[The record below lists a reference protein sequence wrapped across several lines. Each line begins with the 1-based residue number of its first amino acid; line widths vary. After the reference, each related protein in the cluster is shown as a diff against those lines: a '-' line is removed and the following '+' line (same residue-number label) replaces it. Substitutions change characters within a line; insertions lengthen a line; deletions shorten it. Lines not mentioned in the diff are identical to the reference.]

1 MSVAE
6 KHGKTA
12 AQVLGR
18 WCVQKGIIY
27 IPKSVKEERMREN
40 LLVFDWSLDAGD
52 MAKLDALTTEES
64 LEAFKALY
72 IKCVTRDTPVAGT
85 PEAADLPRK
94 SFTVG

>member
-1 MSVAE
+1 MQPQVTARECVRLALEAGYRFFALPLSRSLSCACGYQDETVVSVAE

-40 LLVFDWSLDAGD
+40 LLVFDWSLDADD
-52 MAKLDALTTEES
+52 M
-64 LEAFKALY
+64 
-72 IKCVTRDTPVAGT
+72 
-85 PEAADLPRK
+85 
-94 SFTVG
+94 